1 LLLFR
6 TLHLYFYNLLQ
17 IELFRRQQE
26 REMIHHERERD
37 RERDERETQ
46 RRVEA
51 ELAQRNFERDRMEQ
65 LRIAYPPRN
74 HPYNTGRQLDDPTS
88 QQISVQHLMNA
99 IITEN
104 IRPSESRERY
114 VNHFQQRNNQEINLM
129 KILQPTL
136 QREHLSRLQQQAAE
150 NNGNSHSPNVINV
163 DVDSSSDLSRH
174 PSSTSGLPPKLK
186 LNDLTDAIIAKD
198 PSFGMQHHQ
207 GPAYHLPP
215 SHYVRT
221 AFNNAVSIPSSIA
234 SKAPPPIQVQSSVQ
248 SVLQPMGQEQII
260 ATDQWNLKRRLQQK
274 EEMAKSGG
282 HPQGRSTPDDRN
294 VIRMSQTPSPRNKMQ
309 QQPYEPVSPPES
321 SSVYHQKIPIGYDQR
336 GGMQMQ
342 QEKAPGPDGNKLL
355 NMLHQRIA
363 EVMRSDDHSEG
374 GKERR
379 DGDIMKGYERPR
391 SGNSAGPGNGV
402 DGGDKSPAN
411 KRESPQ
417 VYMSRPSSQPGNQPQ
432 YQPSPSMPFMYPY
445 NALTIPQAAGP
456 NPIISPKSSNEILE
470 ANRQHLETTRQVM
483 SDNYDALSDD
493 EN

>member
-1 LLLFR
+1 
-6 TLHLYFYNLLQ
+6 
-17 IELFRRQQE
+17 
-26 REMIHHERERD
+26 MIQHERERD
-37 RERDERETQ
+37 RAERDERDAQ

-65 LRIAYPPRN
+65 LRIAYQPRN
-74 HPYNTGRQLDDPTS
+74 PYSGRQLDDTTS

-104 IRPSESRERY
+104 IRPSETRERY
-114 VNHFQQRNNQEINLM
+114 VNQIPMRNSNQEINLM
-129 KILQPTL
+129 KILQPL
-136 QREHLSRLQQQAAE
+136 QRDHLSRLHQAE

-174 PSSTSGLPPKLK
+174 PSSTSALPPKLK
-186 LNDLTDAIIAKD
+186 LNDITDAIITKD
-198 PSFGMQHHQ
+198 PSFGLQHHQ
-207 GPAYHLPP
+207 GPPYHLPP
-215 SHYVRT
+215 GHFVRT
-221 AFNNAVSIPSSIA
+221 AFNNSVSIPSSIA

-260 ATDQWNLKRRLQQK
+260 AATDQWNLKRRLQQK

-309 QQPYEPVSPPES
+309 QPYEPISPPET

-336 GGMQMQ
+336 VGMPMP
-342 QEKAPGPDGNKLL
+342 QEKAAGPDGNKLL

-363 EVMRSDDHSEG
+363 EVMRSDDKYPNDHSEG

-417 VYMSRPSSQPGNQPQ
+417 VYMSRPSSQPGNQAQ

-445 NALTIPQAAGP
+445 NALTIPQTAGP

>member
-1 LLLFR
+1 M
-6 TLHLYFYNLLQ
+6 
-17 IELFRRQQE
+17 FRRQQE

-37 RERDERETQ
+37 RERDERESQ

-74 HPYNTGRQLDDPTS
+74 PYGQRQLDETTS

-104 IRPSESRERY
+104 IRPSDSRDRY
-114 VNHFQQRNNQEINLM
+114 VNHFQMRNNQEINLM

-136 QREHLSRLQQQAAE
+136 QREHLSRLQQAE

-174 PSSTSGLPPKLK
+174 PSSTSALPPKLK

-207 GPAYHLPP
+207 GSPYHLP
-215 SHYVRT
+215 SHFVRT
-221 AFNNAVSIPSSIA
+221 AFNNSVSIPSSMPN
-234 SKAPPPIQVQSSVQ
+234 KAPPPIQVQSSVQ

-260 ATDQWNLKRRLQQK
+260 AATEEWNMKRRLQQK

-294 VIRMSQTPSPRNKMQ
+294 VIRMSQTPSPRTKM
-309 QQPYEPVSPPES
+309 QQPYEPVSPPET
-321 SSVYHQKIPIGYDQR
+321 SSVYHQKIAIGYDQR

-342 QEKAPGPDGNKLL
+342 QEKAQGPDKNNLL
-355 NMLHQRIA
+355 NILHQRIA
-363 EVMRSDDHSEG
+363 EVMRSDDKYPNDHSEG

-417 VYMSRPSSQPGNQPQ
+417 VYMSRPSSQPGNQAQ
-432 YQPSPSMPFMYPY
+432 YQPPPSMSFMYPY
-445 NALTIPQAAGP
+445 NALTIPQAAG
-456 NPIISPKSSNEILE
+456 NSIISQKPSNEILE